1 MIRYYLLACTLPGN
15 IEKEVLSIKR
25 TLFSKSGLS
34 SALLLPSLVPI
45 QWSQKIQKAGD
56 IAFYPK
62 PFEDGDSKEKK
73 EGPRFTTLFPRM
85 EDGLWWLPVLPQPK
99 VMHRGEFISP
109 FPGIPLVAP
118 PSESSTSALSPTPSS
133 TLSSSTLPPEEEAA
147 LKETFHTIPLLTWK
161 AMGLS
166 CFVFSFPLVH
176 SSGETVGAEVF
187 PHNAGSLHRDGPWNN
202 SVFWERGVEWEEVW
216 RSKKPI
222 LPGE

>member
-45 QWSQKIQKAGD
+45 QWSQEIQKTGS

-62 PFEDGDSKEKK
+62 PSEHGEPTEKK
-73 EGPRFTTLFPRM
+73 REGPRFTTLFPRM
-85 EDGLWWLPVLPQPK
+85 ENGLWWLPVLPQPK
-99 VMHRGEFISP
+99 VMHRGEVISP
-109 FPGIPLVAP
+109 FPGVPLVAP
-118 PSESSTSALSPTPSS
+118 PSPSSTLSSS
-133 TLSSSTLPPEEEAA
+133 TLSSSTLPPGEEAA
-147 LKETFHTIPLLTWK
+147 LKETFHTIPPLTWK

-166 CFVFSFPLVH
+166 CFVFSSPLFH
-176 SSGETVGAEVF
+176 SSGEPVDAEVF

-216 RSKKPI
+216 RSKKPVF
-222 LPGE
+222 PEE